1 VFRLE
6 SESIEIQ
13 RDAKFFRRMIRQG
26 KLTLDEARAEI
37 LFTVRQVRVI
47 RQDHDARILEG
58 VLRRRVETW
67 NMLIRL
73 LSTEARRKQAP
84 VETAPLKRK
93 AASAS

>member
-1 VFRLE
+1 VLSIE

-13 RDAKFFRRMIRQG
+13 RDAKFFRRMIRLG

-73 LSTEARRKQAP
+73 LSTEARRKP
-84 VETAPLKRK
+84 LPEETAPPKRK
-93 AASAS
+93 AASTS